1 MRFSVRGELNPGP
14 AASTG
19 TGMDSS
25 FDPEAPGSVL
35 PMSLVT
41 PPRLAAAFHIASPNI
56 ANGRDANTERA
67 NHVWATPSAVSAA
80 FASPTASGMIPTVTQ
95 SHPIC

>member
-14 AASTG
+14 AAF
-19 TGMDSS
+19 TGMDS
-25 FDPEAPGSVL
+25 FDPEAPGSMP

-41 PPRLAAAFHIASPNI
+41 PPRLAAAFCIASPNI

-67 NHVWATPSAVSAA
+67 NRVWATPSAGSAA
-80 FASPTASGMIPTVTQ
+80 FASPTVNGTIPTVTQ

>member
-14 AASTG
+14 AAF
-19 TGMDSS
+19 TGMDS
-25 FDPEAPGSVL
+25 FDPEAPGSVP

-56 ANGRDANTERA
+56 ANGRDANTEHA
-67 NHVWATPSAVSAA
+67 NCVWATPSAGSAA
-80 FASPTASGMIPTVTQ
+80 FASPTANGMIPTVTQ